1 MISEESC
8 DWSKKKNQLQ
18 VLHFIIFYIKALEY
32 DKFVIT
38 TS

>member
-1 MISEESC
+1 MIYEESC

-18 VLHFIIFYIKALEY
+18 VLHFILSYIKALEY
-32 DKFVIT
+32 DEFVIT